1 MPHRHCVSAE
11 TLVWISPRHIRWQT
25 NLELEMVSVPED
37 SLFIVLLQRSKN
49 WLNYK
54 CYSRQTAVKSSHYVV
69 TLQIL
74 HWPNTAEETIYKY
87 FWILKY
93 IYRKYFTL
101 LPVKAWCIHYDELPQ
116 GTVMKWR
123 KFYLGGKENTLCL
136 LVFNRKRNAAV
147 WMFGNLDVWA
157 KHRWSSLIFMS
168 GPFLHCPPHSTAI
181 T

>member
-116 GTVMKWR
+116 GTVMMIWEAK
-123 KFYLGGKENTLCL
+123 KILCAYLFLTEKETQLFGCLGTLMCGQSTGDP
-136 LVFNRKRNAAV
+136 VSYSCQV
-147 WMFGNLDVWA
+147 PSCTV
-157 KHRWSSLIFMS
+157 
-168 GPFLHCPPHSTAI
+168 PHTPQP
-181 T
+181 